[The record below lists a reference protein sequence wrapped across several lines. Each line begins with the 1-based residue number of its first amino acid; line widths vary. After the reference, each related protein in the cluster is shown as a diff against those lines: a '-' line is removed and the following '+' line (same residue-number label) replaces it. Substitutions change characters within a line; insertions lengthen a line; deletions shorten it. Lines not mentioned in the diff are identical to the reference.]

1 MEEKIEET
9 MFWFS
14 GLEVLSS
21 GNKETRQQTKHMT
34 LGLDFQGYVWS
45 TPIQVYRNIRVDLSK
60 TLAKRKMGHGVGAN
74 Y

>member
-9 MFWFS
+9 MFWFL

-21 GNKETRQQTKHMT
+21 GNKETRQQAKHMT

-45 TPIQVYRNIRVDLSK
+45 TPIQVYRNIQVDLSK
-60 TLAKRKMGHGVGAN
+60 SLSKKMGHGVGAN